1 MASQGGWEKT
11 RFVGSSDHAPRAVGP
26 NVEADVT
33 SDPGLDI
40 APSAVSTVL
49 PTELESRLTF
59 IQHDCRDALP
69 FQPAE
74 PAEFD
79 FVRIGF
85 LNLSLREQD
94 WAALCEEAIRVLT
107 PGGALFAHLAGQ
119 RSHLQYRHTRSGR

>member
-1 MASQGGWEKT
+1 MAGQDGWEKT
-11 RFVGSSDHAPRAVGP
+11 RFVGTSDHAPRAVGP
-26 NVEADVT
+26 DVKADVT

-69 FQPAE
+69 FQT
-74 PAEFD
+74 AEFN

-107 PGGALFAHLAGQ
+107 RGGASFAHLAG
-119 RSHLQYRHTRSGR
+119 